1 MMVMMAIF
9 AVFRLD
15 THEIVLK
22 PGNLAVSIGL
32 IVGGVVVALNKP
44 FSLPVGLASA
54 ALTAVMGVVGFA
66 TLGSEP
72 RYIRLPGYPLIWVVI
87 GLYIAF
93 RLVINHQQLLRA
105 KQARTEAADDAAGH
119 PDAEGRTDGE
129 G

>member
-1 MMVMMAIF
+1 MVMMALF

-15 THEIVLK
+15 THELVLK
-22 PGNLAVSIGL
+22 PGNLAVSIAL

-54 ALTAVMGVVGFA
+54 VLTAVMGIVGFA

-72 RYIRLPGYPLIWVVI
+72 RYLRLPGYPLIWVVI

-93 RLVINHQQLLRA
+93 RLVINHQQQLRT
-105 KQARTEAADDAAGH
+105 QRARAEAEAHASADT
-119 PDAEGRTDGE
+119 DAEGRTGGE

>member
-1 MMVMMAIF
+1 MVMMAVF

-15 THEIVLK
+15 THELVLRS
-22 PGNLAVSIGL
+22 GNLVVAIGL
-32 IVGGVVVALNKP
+32 LVGGVAVALNKP

-54 ALTAVMGVVGFA
+54 VSTAIMGIVGFV

-72 RYIRLPGYPLIWVVI
+72 RFLRLPGYPLIWVVI

-93 RLVINHQQLLRA
+93 RLAINHQHQQRA
-105 KQARTEAADDAAGH
+105 QRARNAAASAGTD
-119 PDAEGRTDGE
+119 DAEGHQGGE